1 MRESPEDATRG
12 RAWATPLALLLM
24 PAVAGAFALVAPYVR
39 LSDGWVDFVT
49 FLAPVGAAF
58 AALGVGSLAEPS
70 RRVVLGVLGVAAA
83 ALVTVALSGVYSMTL
98 ALVVGACLVA
108 IGWGIGLPIG
118 RRVQHPGH
126 LLPACAIAAAADVAS
141 VFSDS
146 GPTAAIVESKRA
158 LAVLALPFPVLGT
171 NDAVPTL
178 GVGDLVFVGLLL
190 GVAARH
196 GISRWRVYAL
206 AIVGALLAG
215 LMSALLEAAVPALPA
230 IGLTA
235 LVGIPQARSVP
246 ARDRKMAAIAVA
258 AALTIVVATVLP
270 RLVGGNG

>member
-24 PAVAGAFALVAPYVR
+24 PAVTGVFALLAPHVR

-49 FLAPVGAAF
+49 FIAPVGAAF